1 MRILILLLTS
11 LFASSAFGQALFFSS
26 NVPKGPVY
34 TGKTCGAFGAPPQT
48 CTWSV
53 APAIGETI
61 HCIAQGTTGT
71 VTAFALTDNG
81 GTPNTYTANGAL
93 VGPSTSS
100 NWYLRLFD
108 TFNIAFSP
116 TTTTISVT
124 GTATIVFSECIST
137 TGTPGASIDGARGT
151 NAATGTTLSTTI
163 APVASGDFGFCGSQ
177 AGSGTTFGTSTTG
190 WTALAGNTN
199 VIYAANLLPG
209 SQSVVVTST
218 NSTSLVTLCGT
229 YK

>member
-1 MRILILLLTS
+1 MKILLLLLLS
-11 LFASSAFGQALFFSS
+11 LPIAKAQILMPILTGATRAA
-26 NVPKGPVY
+26 Y
-34 TGKTCGAFGAPPQT
+34 TGKTCAAFGAPPQA
-48 CTWSV
+48 CTWNV
-53 APAIGETI
+53 APAVGETI

-71 VTAFALTDNG
+71 VTAFAFTDNG

-100 NWYLRLFD
+100 NWYLRIFD

-124 GTATIVFSECIST
+124 GTAVIVFSECIST

-163 APVASGDFGFCGSQ
+163 APAATNDFGFCASQ
-177 AGSGTTFGTSTTG
+177 GGGVTTFGTSTTG